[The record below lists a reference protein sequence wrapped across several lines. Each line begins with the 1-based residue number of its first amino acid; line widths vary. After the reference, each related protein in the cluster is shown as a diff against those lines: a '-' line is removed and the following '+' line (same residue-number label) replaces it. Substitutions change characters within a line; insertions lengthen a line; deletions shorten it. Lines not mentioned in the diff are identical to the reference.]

1 MDGGDTADVLL
12 KLMKQDISVTLLV
25 LWCSWNF
32 PKHWISNSSRLYS
45 SPYKLFVE
53 KNEGFTLLFVLP
65 FAFEDHVSF
74 LGCCTEWHWV
84 SAQFWPI
91 LKPPSTCLF
100 MCMYNVVVLQ
110 FIDPSLVRCAS
121 DSQGNLLLQI
131 IPRPNLYMTARNLS
145 KLLLM
150 CLWWDA
156 DSSTIIL
163 PADLDLDF
171 FGTHW
176 ISPHSS
182 CFFHLCLVLSD
193 LWHQQFPHCIAQSLL
208 QSPDSKKHHFKL
220 QKVLLIQALTLISV
234 GFWVM
239 TNKKPELSE
248 QIPGSFKSSL
258 GHRSGRCDGPSRGGG
273 SFSRCETEQGGPE
286 HHCSLNI
293 IPRNVQLSLSVQ

>member
-171 FGTHW
+171 FGTYR
-176 ISPHSS
+176 IPPHSS

-208 QSPDSKKHHFKL
+208 QRQTAKNTILNCRKSCSFRLWPWFLLVSESWQIKSLNFLSKFPEVLKARWVTGLEDAMVPPGGVAASPAAK
-220 QKVLLIQALTLISV
+220 
-234 GFWVM
+234 
-239 TNKKPELSE
+239 
-248 QIPGSFKSSL
+248 
-258 GHRSGRCDGPSRGGG
+258 PSRGA
-273 SFSRCETEQGGPE
+273 
-286 HHCSLNI
+286 
-293 IPRNVQLSLSVQ
+293 LSTTVL